1 MATASIDPLHFFI
14 QVQPALLTQYAASYG
29 LTFESEQAIAGEEAA
44 EEFMKFLD
52 SLPEEKKK
60 DIWSDFYDIDNIA
73 SKTGCDYLV
82 NSALKQGKDLNK
94 EAFTNLRNDKERAVY
109 FHLNHNDILSNV
121 TVEYNIDNLQGWR
134 SERTTS
140 KAIQDIIPHM
150 PAFVAALKA
159 FYNEEYRGHQ
169 ITVKKLEK
177 LDRTI
182 FTAHI
187 EDTYT
192 SDPLFEE
199 NGLLNSKAIRRPVF
213 SIHFLYRPQE
223 GVLGVKA
230 PGGIKRIQALQ
241 KIFIKT
247 MLQQKE
253 PVLQEAMQ
261 FDFEKIKELSDPLPL
276 YSEDGIDRVTLCGL
290 RLVDNHTKS
299 THSIDIGR
307 HRTTG
312 VGSMTDILREKNIDL
327 KDYQVTQF
335 KFEVVLK
342 KDGKGRARRVTV
354 KVSSPNICD
363 LKERPIDY
371 IVWDLLKRWEL
382 ALF

>member
-1 MATASIDPLHFFI
+1 MATGSIDPLHFFI
-14 QVQPALLTQYAASYG
+14 QVQPSLLAQYAAYYG
-29 LTFESEQAIAGEEAA
+29 LTFESEQTTAGEEAA
-44 EEFMKFLD
+44 EEFMKFLH
-52 SLPEEKKK
+52 SLPEEKQK
-60 DIWSDFYDIDNIA
+60 DIWSDFYEIDSIA
-73 SKTGCDYLV
+73 SKEGCDRLV
-82 NSALKQGKDLNK
+82 NGALKQGKNLER
-94 EAFTNLRNDKERAVY
+94 EAFTNLRNDKERAIY
-109 FHLNHNDILSNV
+109 FHLNHNDILASV

-134 SERTTS
+134 AERTVCKTI
-140 KAIQDIIPHM
+140 KDVTPHM

-169 ITVKKLEK
+169 IKVKKLEK
-177 LDRTI
+177 IDRTI
-182 FTAHI
+182 FTAYI

-199 NGLLNSKAIRRPVF
+199 SGLLNSKAIRRPVF
-213 SIHFLYRPQE
+213 SIYFLYRPQDGILE
-223 GVLGVKA
+223 VKA
-230 PGGIKRIQALQ
+230 PGGSNRIQDLQ

-247 MLQQKE
+247 MLQTD
-253 PVLQEAMQ
+253 PTLQEAMQ
-261 FDFEKIKELSDPLPL
+261 FDFEKIKELTDPLPL

-299 THSIDIGR
+299 THSIDIGP

-312 VGSMTDILREKNIDL
+312 VRPMMDILSEKNIDL
-327 KDYQVTQF
+327 KDYQITQF
-335 KFEVVLK
+335 KFEVVFK
-342 KDGKGRARRVTV
+342 KDGKGRARKVTV

-371 IVWDLLKRWEL
+371 IVRELLKRWEL